1 MCSLEKWIR
10 EVDWR
15 LIVACFQGLLT
26 PVIAGIAVY
35 IARQQWKT
43 AAYRVKFDLY
53 DRRIRVYERVREI
66 LGLMYT
72 TVSDDARLHE
82 LLRDTRDAEFLF
94 GSEIKNYIEEVFQR
108 ASALSSAHQHL
119 REILNTAPPEQR
131 RVLAER
137 EQEQVQW
144 AFAEARTIAD
154 RFKSALDV
162 SKL

>member
-1 MCSLEKWIR
+1 MCSLQKWVK

-15 LIVACFQGLLT
+15 LVVACFQGFLT
-26 PVIAGIAVY
+26 PVIAVIAVY

-72 TVSDDARLHE
+72 AVSDDVKLHE

-94 GSEIKNYIEEVFQR
+94 GKEIKNYIEEVFQR
-108 ASALSSAHQHL
+108 ASALSSAH
-119 REILNTAPPEQR
+119 R
-131 RVLAER
+131 
-137 EQEQVQW
+137 
-144 AFAEARTIAD
+144 
-154 RFKSALDV
+154 
-162 SKL
+162 